1 MRRHQPIDPIHVRG
15 ERMLKVGL
23 TGNIAAGKST
33 VARAWRAL
41 GATVID
47 ADELARRAVDPGT
60 PAHAAIAAEF
70 GARVMDAG
78 GELDRAALRRIVF
91 ADPDA
96 RERLEQI
103 VHPAVAG
110 LRDALYRE
118 AEARGE
124 PIVVAD
130 IPLLFEVGAVDEFD
144 VVVLVDAPEEARLV
158 RLVGDRAMDPEEARL
173 MIAAQMPSELKRA
186 RADYVIENTGTLGE
200 VRRRAGEVWE
210 ELRRRAEA
218 RVG

>member
-1 MRRHQPIDPIHVRG
+1 
-15 ERMLKVGL
+15 MLKVGL

-33 VARAWRAL
+33 VADVWRGL

-60 PAHAAIAAEF
+60 PALDAITREW
-70 GARVMDAG
+70 GTEVVDAG

-91 ADPDA
+91 SDPEA

-110 LRDALYRE
+110 LRDELYRE

-124 PIVVAD
+124 RLVVAD
-130 IPLLFEVGAVDEFD
+130 IPLLFEVGLVDEFD

-158 RLVGDRAMDPEEARL
+158 RLVGDRAMDPEDARR
-173 MIAAQMPSELKRA
+173 MIAAQMPAELKRA
-186 RADYVIENTGTLGE
+186 RADFVIVNTGTLGE
-200 VRRRAGEVWE
+200 VRRRAREVWDA
-210 ELRRRAEA
+210 LRRRAEA
-218 RVG
+218 TGG